1 MAESLSSSIVEVL
14 EGIQNAIL
22 VAVMQGFDGFF
33 SLVWAEGDPMV
44 FAGIAV
50 LLFLLLFS

>member
-1 MAESLSSSIVEVL
+1 MAESLLSSIVEVL